1 MMNVGMNEAVC
12 GRKLNFSYFSC
23 KDSGFFLEHRLFLSD
38 IELGMLMSVWI
49 ITDFEEHNGINKQK
63 KITFH
68 DKFRFLPSSD
78 WLRYVWT
85 LYSLDVGI
93 FVDTV

>member
-12 GRKLNFSYFSC
+12 GRKLNFCYFSC

-49 ITDFEEHNGINKQK
+49 ITDFEEHNGINKPK
-63 KITFH
+63 KNHLSWQVPIFAQ
-68 DKFRFLPSSD
+68 FRLAT
-78 WLRYVWT
+78 LRMDLV
-85 LYSLDVGI
+85 
-93 FVDTV
+93 